1 MKYRLR
7 IIIALLFVC
16 LVSVAG
22 GRVPVYAETV
32 RVVHVDG
39 DINAANTALV
49 KRSLA
54 DAEAQGDAALIV
66 TLDSSGGSREQA
78 VKISDLLTGSAVPTI
93 AYVSPRARSV
103 AALIALSCRHIVMAP
118 GGSIGATDT
127 EPAKD
132 TEEELKGKFSQVATM
147 TGKNPRLIEAMT
159 DKSLGY
165 SNYAEPGQ
173 LLTLSDTQAKTVNL
187 SDGTADSIDGVLHLY
202 SLDNASVQ
210 DNYLSLRDMFFG
222 ILQNELARV
231 LLVALLLSAFA
242 VEIKTGGIGAGFGLA
257 VISGALLLGSG
268 DGTLADS
275 LKLAALL
282 VLGAVFVGIELIT
295 PTVGIFGFLGTVMIF
310 ASLFFILGSDMTAL
324 FELAGAVVCTVVFLA
339 FAGSRL
345 PQSRLLAKVTLKN
358 RSTRE
363 SGYES
368 QTDKSDYIG
377 KNGTTLTPLR
387 PAGTVRIDKKRVDA
401 VSRGD
406 YIDKDVPVRVIEAEG
421 MRVVV
426 ESIESDT

>member
-1 MKYRLR
+1 
-7 IIIALLFVC
+7 
-16 LVSVAG
+16 
-22 GRVPVYAETV
+22 
-32 RVVHVDG
+32 
-39 DINAANTALV
+39 
-49 KRSLA
+49 
-54 DAEAQGDAALIV
+54 
-66 TLDSSGGSREQA
+66 
-78 VKISDLLTGSAVPTI
+78 
-93 AYVSPRARSV
+93 
-103 AALIALSCRHIVMAP
+103 LSCRHIVMAS
-118 GGSIGATDT
+118 GGSIGASDT
-127 EPAKD
+127 ESAKD
-132 TEEELKGKFSQVATM
+132 TEELKGKFGQVATT

-173 LLTLSDTQAKTVNL
+173 LLTLSDTQAKAVNL

-210 DNYLSLRDMFFG
+210 DNRLSLKDMFFG

-257 VISGALLLGSG
+257 VISGALLLSSG

-339 FAGSRL
+339 FVGSRL

-426 ESIESDT
+426 ETIESDT

>member
-7 IIIALLFVC
+7 IIMALLFVC

-22 GRVPVYAETV
+22 VRVPVYAETV

-39 DINAANTALV
+39 DINAANTSLV

-66 TLDSSGGSREQA
+66 SLDSSGGSREQA

-103 AALIALSCRHIVMAP
+103 AALVALSCRHIVMAP
-118 GGSIGATDT
+118 GGSIGASDT
-127 EPAKD
+127 ESAKD
-132 TEEELKGKFSQVATM
+132 TEELKGKFGQVATT

-173 LLTLSDTQAKTVNL
+173 LLTLSDTQAKAVNL

-210 DNYLSLRDMFFG
+210 DNRLSLRDMFFG

-257 VISGALLLGSG
+257 VISGALLLSSG

-282 VLGAVFVGIELIT
+282 VLGAVFVGIELLT

-339 FAGSRL
+339 FVGSRL

-426 ESIESDT
+426 ETIESDT

>member
-7 IIIALLFVC
+7 IIMALLFVC
-16 LVSVAG
+16 LVSVSG
-22 GRVPVYAETV
+22 VRVPVYAETV

-39 DINAANTALV
+39 DINAANTSLV

-66 TLDSSGGSREQA
+66 RLDSSGGSREQA

-93 AYVSPRARSV
+93 AYVSPRACSV
-103 AALIALSCRHIVMAP
+103 AALVALSCRHIVMAP
-118 GGSIGATDT
+118 GGSIGASDT
-127 EPAKD
+127 ESAKD
-132 TEEELKGKFSQVATM
+132 TEELKGKFGQIATT

-242 VEIKTGGIGAGFGLA
+242 VEIKTGGIGAGFGMA

-339 FAGSRL
+339 FVGSRL

-377 KNGTTLTPLR
+377 KTGTTLTPLR

>member
-7 IIIALLFVC
+7 IIMALLFVC
-16 LVSVAG
+16 LVSVSG
-22 GRVPVYAETV
+22 VRVPVYAETV

-93 AYVSPRARSV
+93 SYVSPRARSV
-103 AALIALSCRHIVMAP
+103 AALVALSCRHIVMAP
-118 GGSIGATDT
+118 GGSIGASDT
-127 EPAKD
+127 ESAKD
-132 TEEELKGKFSQVATM
+132 TEELKGKFGQVATT

-173 LLTLSDTQAKTVNL
+173 LLTLSDTQAKAVNL
-187 SDGTADSIDGVLHLY
+187 SDGTADSIGGVLHLY

-339 FAGSRL
+339 FVGSRL

-377 KNGTTLTPLR
+377 KTGMTLTPLR

>member
-7 IIIALLFVC
+7 IIMALLFVC

-22 GRVPVYAETV
+22 VRVPVYAETV

-39 DINAANTALV
+39 DINAANTSLV

-66 TLDSSGGSREQA
+66 
-78 VKISDLLTGSAVPTI
+78 
-93 AYVSPRARSV
+93 
-103 AALIALSCRHIVMAP
+103 MAP
-118 GGSIGATDT
+118 GGSIGASDT
-127 EPAKD
+127 ESAKD
-132 TEEELKGKFSQVATM
+132 TEELKGKFGQVATT

-173 LLTLSDTQAKTVNL
+173 LLTLSDTQAKAVNL

-210 DNYLSLRDMFFG
+210 DNRLSLRDMFFG

-339 FAGSRL
+339 FVGSRL

-426 ESIESDT
+426 ETIESDT

>member
-1 MKYRLR
+1 
-7 IIIALLFVC
+7 
-16 LVSVAG
+16 
-22 GRVPVYAETV
+22 
-32 RVVHVDG
+32 
-39 DINAANTALV
+39 
-49 KRSLA
+49 
-54 DAEAQGDAALIV
+54 
-66 TLDSSGGSREQA
+66 
-78 VKISDLLTGSAVPTI
+78 
-93 AYVSPRARSV
+93 
-103 AALIALSCRHIVMAP
+103 MAP

-132 TEEELKGKFSQVATM
+132 TEELKGKFSQVATT

-368 QTDKSDYIG
+368 QTDKRDYIG
-377 KNGTTLTPLR
+377 KTGMTLTPLR
-387 PAGTVRIDKKRVDA
+387 TAGTVRIDRKRVDA

>member
-7 IIIALLFVC
+7 IIMALLFVC
-16 LVSVAG
+16 LVSVSG
-22 GRVPVYAETV
+22 VRVPVYAETV

-132 TEEELKGKFSQVATM
+132 TEELKGKFSQVATM

-173 LLTLSDTQAKTVNL
+173 LLTLSDTQAKAVNL

-210 DNYLSLRDMFFG
+210 DNRLSLRDMFFG

-257 VISGALLLGSG
+257 VISGALLLSSG

-339 FAGSRL
+339 FVGSRL

>member
-103 AALIALSCRHIVMAP
+103 AALVALSCRHIVMAP
-118 GGSIGATDT
+118 GGSIGASDT
-127 EPAKD
+127 ESAKD
-132 TEEELKGKFSQVATM
+132 TEELKGKFGQVATT

-173 LLTLSDTQAKTVNL
+173 LLTLSDTQAKAVNL

-210 DNYLSLRDMFFG
+210 DNRLSLRDMFFG

-324 FELAGAVVCTVVFLA
+324 FELAVAIGIIIPIGILTGIRNGPLILTLSFRLA
-339 FAGSRL
+339 SRL
-345 PQSRLLAKVTLKN
+345 RQLLINKVKNKQEKNPTHRLTYFSCPVEGCEPFPSVVTSGTPVPATALRIFVSAK
-358 RSTRE
+358 
-363 SGYES
+363 
-368 QTDKSDYIG
+368 I
-377 KNGTTLTPLR
+377 LR
-387 PAGTVRIDKKRVDA
+387 M
-401 VSRGD
+401 
-406 YIDKDVPVRVIEAEG
+406 E
-421 MRVVV
+421 
-426 ESIESDT
+426 